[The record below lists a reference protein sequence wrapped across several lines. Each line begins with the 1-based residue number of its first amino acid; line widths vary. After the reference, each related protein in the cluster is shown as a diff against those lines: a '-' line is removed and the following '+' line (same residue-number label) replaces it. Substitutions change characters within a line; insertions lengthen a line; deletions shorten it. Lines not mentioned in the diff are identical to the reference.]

1 MEKKYENILFI
12 NGKHR
17 QLSVSNAPA
26 GISVTV
32 IATRDN
38 PCECESFTKVINHN
52 DAIALTDAIYEAE
65 GYGQLPY
72 PENEPEEFGMYEVT
86 LSKGIYRVKTDI
98 WDGTSFILKNV
109 IAFRNPRPY
118 EGEVE

>member
-1 MEKKYENILFI
+1 
-12 NGKHR
+12 
-17 QLSVSNAPA
+17 
-26 GISVTV
+26 
-32 IATRDN
+32 
-38 PCECESFTKVINHN
+38 
-52 DAIALTDAIYEAE
+52 
-65 GYGQLPY
+65 LPY